1 MLTLLTKDYPVNPQ
15 INIPA
20 KQDYIRSRF
29 DESIIRLSYYF
40 RKSVFAVDNDN
51 ILVQLIRHLAV
62 NADCSDDKYY
72 RLVESNLRT
81 ATSALGI
88 NTATNKKGA
97 RAKNSFFD
105 SDITEFVVERNL
117 GFPVGINAA
126 DYWQSFSPVTYQYHP
141 YNDLSMNVRNKY
153 QTDGIGGY
161 AIVYID
167 IPLLILQYKH
177 FRLAAR
183 DFDVQPTIMQFVFQY
198 PLVNALRSD
207 IDVSYFNRY
216 VAINTG
222 VPATPQRKHYGVALT
237 DVQNYV
243 DDQQTTVINLLTNK
257 PTSLIEVAKSL
268 PLIETGMVFD
278 KVRVPK
284 FPITA
289 QNLPFVLLGVLPYI
303 AFAASI
309 SYQSGSSDNGVWK
322 NEIARSLTRYK
333 NMGLFRG
340 INGINE
346 QECLSFIDKQILS
359 LLR

>member
-15 INIPA
+15 ISIPA
-20 KQDYIRSRF
+20 KQDYIHSRF
-29 DESIIRLSYYF
+29 EESIVRLSYYF

-62 NADCSDDKYY
+62 NVDYSDEQYY
-72 RLVESNLRT
+72 QLIESKLRT
-81 ATSALGI
+81 ITSGLGI

-105 SDITEFVVERNL
+105 NAITEFIVERNL
-117 GFPVGINAA
+117 GYPAGINAA
-126 DYWQSFSPVTYQYHP
+126 NYWQNFSPVTFQYHP
-141 YNDLSMNVRNKY
+141 YNDLALNVRNRYK
-153 QTDGIGGY
+153 TEGIEGY
-161 AIVYID
+161 AVIYID
-167 IPLLILQYKH
+167 IPLLVLQYKH
-177 FRLAAR
+177 FRMASR
-183 DFDVQPTIMQFVFQY
+183 DFDVQPTVMQFVYQF

-216 VAINTG
+216 VALNNG
-222 VPATPQRKHYGVALT
+222 VSATPQRKHYGVALP

-243 DDQQTTVINLLTNK
+243 DDQQAKVINLLTNK

-268 PLIETGMVFD
+268 PLVEQGMVYD
-278 KVRVPK
+278 KIRVPK

-303 AFAASI
+303 SFMASI
-309 SYQSGSSDNGVWK
+309 SYQSGSADNGVWK

-340 INGINE
+340 IAGVNE
-346 QECLSFIDKQILS
+346 KDFLSFIEQHILS